1 MNSKEELIEKLIS
14 KYQDKDVVDYETFTN
29 IVKENNIAMDEI
41 AMEYLLFRM
50 KINEPG
56 MTKMKFREFN
66 FKTFLKF
73 FEPNIL
79 KEDF

>member
-1 MNSKEELIEKLIS
+1 MAGFHVL
-14 KYQDKDVVDYETFTN
+14 YQSDEYIVDYETFTN

-56 MTKMKFREFN
+56 MIKLKFTQFN

>member
-29 IVKENNIAMDEI
+29 IVKENNIAMDET

-50 KINEPG
+50 KINETG
-56 MTKMKFREFN
+56 KIKMKFTQFN
-66 FKTFLKF
+66 FKIFIKF
-73 FEPNIL
+73 FDLSIL
-79 KEDF
+79 KDDL